1 MTGGA
6 RAAAAVTGWPLTPR
20 CLPPEAMTSPPP
32 APSDPGPLPRP
43 RDGARPE
50 PEGYRWDFV
59 TPGLPD
65 GVFEDAPGF
74 APTPM
79 ELRVMLLA
87 HLRPRPD
94 SLVWD
99 IGGGTG
105 ALALEI
111 ARLMPNG
118 AVHTLERDPDAVEL
132 LERNRRRF
140 AITNLHSHLG
150 RAPADL
156 DQLPPDPDRVLLEVG
171 RPLVDV
177 LRAVWQALRPE
188 GRLVISTVSLE
199 GLVDASDTLAQLGA
213 RDVQVVQATVHR
225 MQRRG
230 SQAKLAAAEPLFV
243 IAAER

>member
-1 MTGGA
+1 MAEPT
-6 RAAAAVTGWPLTPR
+6 AAAA
-20 CLPPEAMTSPPP
+20 AS
-32 APSDPGPLPRP
+32 SGP
-43 RDGARPE
+43 DGF
-50 PEGYRWDFV
+50 RWDFV

-65 GVFEDAPGF
+65 AAFEAAPGF

-79 ELRVMLLA
+79 ELRVLLLA
-87 HLRPRPD
+87 HLRPRAD

-99 IGGGTG
+99 VGGGTG

-111 ARLMPNG
+111 ARLMPAG
-118 AVHTLERDPDAVEL
+118 EVHTLERDPDAIEL

-140 AITNLHSHLG
+140 GIANLHIHAG
-150 RAPADL
+150 RAPDDL
-156 DQLPPDPDRVLLEVG
+156 PLLPPRPDRVLLEVG
-171 RPLVDV
+171 RPLGDV
-177 LRAVWQALRPE
+177 LRAVWEALIPA
-188 GRLVISTVSLE
+188 GRLVISTASLE
-199 GLVDASDTLAQLGA
+199 GLVDASDTLGSLGA